1 MRLPLLLRPPQF
13 RPVAVAT
20 VLSLAGSGLALS
32 GSFAADDVPSA
43 AGGPQWIG
51 SWAAAVTH
59 AEPAGFTNA
68 GLNNQSTRFIVR
80 STVGGDRIRVRL
92 SNLYGEQPVQVGAAT
107 VALPNTATAD
117 EKDIDPAT
125 SHALTFS
132 GSASPTLTKGG
143 ELLSDPVDLPVGD
156 LGSLVISVYFPVP
169 TGPVTW
175 HASSRQNSFYGA
187 GNLVTDAGG
196 AGYTTTRAC
205 CWLFLSGVD
214 VQTARSN
221 GAVVVLGDSIVDG
234 IASSIS
240 GNNRWTDQLAE
251 RLLADAR
258 GGAPSVLNVGL
269 AGSRLLHD
277 GPEPGDAGFP
287 GFQQLGVNA
296 LARLD
301 EDVFSQTRPKAV
313 ITNIG
318 VNDIWMNNE
327 SAERVIGALRQ
338 VNAQA
343 KEHGLR
349 SIAGTITPFEG
360 LAGEGAWTPAKE
372 ATRQAVNAYLRSSTE
387 FDALV
392 DFDLVMR
399 DPDHP
404 SRLRAEF
411 DSGDHI
417 HPNEAG
423 YQAMADAVPLT
434 VLR

>member
-1 MRLPLLLRPPQF
+1 MEGCSAMRLPLLLRPPQF

-107 VALPNTATAD
+107 VA
-117 EKDIDPAT
+117 
-125 SHALTFS
+125 
-132 GSASPTLTKGG
+132 
-143 ELLSDPVDLPVGD
+143 LPVGD

-404 SRLRAEF
+404 SRLRAE
-411 DSGDHI
+411 
-417 HPNEAG
+417 
-423 YQAMADAVPLT
+423 
-434 VLR
+434 

>member
-175 HASSRQNSFYGA
+175 HASSRQNSFYG
-187 GNLVTDAGG
+187 
-196 AGYTTTRAC
+196 
-205 CWLFLSGVD
+205 GVD